1 MAEKKKAK
9 QPTIEDALFELF
21 CFDGDIVPLM
31 VRNEMRKE
39 KMEEKGRTL

>member
-1 MAEKKKAK
+1 MAEKKNTK

-21 CFDGDIVPLM
+21 CFDGDPVPLM